1 MGYDPAYITVT
12 CRLERFAYDRFE
24 ADQETFEKLAN
35 EIETLVEKPEYKE
48 IVVFASRT

>member
-12 CRLERFAYDRFE
+12 CRLSRHNAPRDDEHN
-24 ADQETFEKLAN
+24 ETFEKLAN
-35 EIETLVEKPEYKE
+35 EIEALVEKPEYKE